1 LQKLFV
7 GCFLGVFVA
16 ASLGVAHSQSA
27 PTAPP
32 SGPVQSEPAASGQSS
47 SAKKPE
53 HRLTQQEG
61 AQLLG
66 ESPKILEFA
75 SQDTGLPIRSR
86 VKTRLTTRD
95 EVEKYLNQ
103 QMKDDKD
110 AKRMERSEIVLKK
123 FGLLD
128 NSFQLK
134 PFLISLYREQVAG
147 YYDEKTKTMNLLD
160 WVDADDQK
168 PVMAHELTHA
178 LQDQFINLDK
188 WNKAGNDEDKISK
201 NVKEDN
207 ERLAK
212 DEIDTARDAVVE
224 GQAMVTFFDYALKPQ
239 GQSILNAPQIV
250 DMLKENMMDTS
261 GSPVLARAPL
271 LIQESM
277 MFPYEQ
283 GLAFEADILRD
294 KGTQQAFAGVLSEP
308 PTTSAEIMHP
318 MDYLFHKKQPLLP
331 IPDLHPLLD
340 AKYVPY
346 DIGVVGEFDV
356 KTLVDLFASSKE
368 SDQITSRWKGGT
380 YYAAQRRSDLNTPK
394 QDTPA
399 SLGLVYFSAWD
410 TPQAA
415 TRFAELYQRQF
426 PRKYV
431 QLKQLEDTA
440 DDHPRLADKEKM
452 YDTDQGF
459 VVVAV
464 AGKTVFISEGFTK
477 EEARKMQ
484 LLFAASN
491 TDGAIRASRRA
502 PASPVDQLSDLT
514 GGLRSLLNLDGMP
527 KFAMCSTG
535 QMHRHFVY

>member
-1 LQKLFV
+1 MQRLFIR
-7 GCFLGVFVA
+7 CLLGVFVA
-16 ASLGVAHSQSA
+16 SALGVAQAQSA
-27 PTAPP
+27 PAAPAT
-32 SGPVQSEPAASGQSS
+32 GPEQSEPPAS

-53 HRLTQQEG
+53 HRLTPQEG
-61 AQLLG
+61 AALLS

-75 SQDTGLPIRSR
+75 SQDTGLPIHSK

-95 EVEKYLNQ
+95 EVERYLNQ

-160 WVDADDQK
+160 WVDAEDQK

-188 WNKAGNDEDKISK
+188 WNKAGNDQDKISK

-224 GQAMVTFFDYALKPQ
+224 GQAMVTFFDYSLKPE
-239 GQSILNAPQIV
+239 GQSILNAPEII
-250 DMLKENMMDTS
+250 DMLKQNMMDTS

-271 LIQESM
+271 LIQESL

-294 KGTQQAFAGVLSEP
+294 KGTQRAFAGVLNEP

-318 MDYLFHKKQPLLP
+318 MDYLFHKKQPILP

-346 DIGVVGEFDV
+346 DIGVIGEFDV
-356 KTLVDLFASSKE
+356 KTMVDLFASSKE
-368 SDQITSRWKGGT
+368 SDQVTSRWKGGT
-380 YYAAQRRSDLNTPK
+380 YYAAQRRSDLHTPK

-426 PRKYV
+426 PRKYM
-431 QLKQLEDTA
+431 QIKQL
-440 DDHPRLADKEKM
+440 DDVPDGHPRLADKEKM

-459 VVVAV
+459 VMLAV
-464 AGKTVFISEGFTK
+464 AGKTVFISEGFTRD
-477 EEARKMQ
+477 EARKMQ
-484 LLFAASN
+484 LLFAASD
-491 TDGAIRASRRA
+491 TEGAIQAANDA
-502 PASPVDQLSDLT
+502 PEGLAGQLSDLT
-514 GGLRSLLNLDGMP
+514 GGLRGMLSLATMP
-527 KFAMCSTG
+527 RFAVSSIR

>member
-1 LQKLFV
+1 MAQ
-7 GCFLGVFVA
+7 
-16 ASLGVAHSQSA
+16 SSA
-27 PTAPP
+27 PPMPPTPPATAPA
-32 SGPVQSEPAASGQSS
+32 QTQAPAA
-47 SAKKPE
+47 KPE
-53 HRLTQQEG
+53 HHLTPQE
-61 AQLLG
+61 AAELLAS
-66 ESPKILEFA
+66 SPKILEFA
-75 SQDTGLPIRSR
+75 SQDTGLPIRSK
-86 VKTRLTTRD
+86 VKTRLTNRD
-95 EVEKYLNQ
+95 AVEKYLNQ

-134 PFLISLYREQVAG
+134 TFLIELYREQVAG

-160 WVDADDQK
+160 WVEVDDQK

-224 GQAMVTFFDYALKPQ
+224 GQAMVTFFDYSLKPM
-239 GQSILNAPQIV
+239 GQSILTAPQIV
-250 DMLKENMMDTS
+250 DMLKQNMMDTS

-283 GLAFEADILRD
+283 GLAFEADILRE
-294 KGTQQAFAGVLSEP
+294 KGTQRAFAGVLDNP
-308 PTTSAEIMHP
+308 PSTSAEIMHP
-318 MDYLFHKKQPLLP
+318 VDYLFHKQQPLLP

-340 AKYVPY
+340 AKYAPY

-356 KTLVDLFASSKE
+356 KTIVDLFASEKE
-368 SDQITSRWKGGT
+368 SDQITPRWRGGT
-380 YYAAQRRSDLNTPK
+380 YYAAQRRSDQNTPR
-394 QDTPA
+394 QDSPD

-415 TRFAELYQRQF
+415 TRFADVYQRQF
-426 PRKYV
+426 PRKYA
-431 QLKQLEDTA
+431 QIKLLADTP
-440 DDHPRLADKEKM
+440 DGHPHLADKEKM

-459 VVVAV
+459 VLVAV
-464 AGKTVFISEGFTK
+464 AGKTVFISEGFTQD
-477 EEARKMQ
+477 EARKMQ
-484 LLFAASN
+484 LLFAASD
-491 TDGAIRASRRA
+491 TEGAIRASNQPLSGP
-502 PASPVDQLSDLT
+502 PAALPDLT
-514 GGLRSLLNLDGMP
+514 GGLRAWLGHDAMARFALPSL
-527 KFAMCSTG
+527 K
-535 QMHRHFVY
+535 QMQHHFVY